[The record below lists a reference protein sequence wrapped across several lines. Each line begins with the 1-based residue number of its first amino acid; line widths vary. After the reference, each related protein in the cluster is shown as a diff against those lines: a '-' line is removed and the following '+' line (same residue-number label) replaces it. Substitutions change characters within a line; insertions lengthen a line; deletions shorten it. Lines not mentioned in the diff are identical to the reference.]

1 MRGECNHVISE
12 MAREKGFGLLAGSLT
27 SLSGGYMS
35 PFALWKFMNL
45 CALFFFKCSPII
57 FLEQLCLRCKLYI

>member
-12 MAREKGFGLLAGSLT
+12 MECEKGFGLLAGSLT

-45 CALFFFKCSPII
+45 CALSLSFLNIALSFFGAALFEI
-57 FLEQLCLRCKLYI
+57 